1 MSTRTNNSPYIT
13 SSDSKLQLSFT
24 RFECKKIGW
33 NTEGQHEW
41 VVQFL
46 TTATCVNMATND
58 TFTNTNLSTTN
69 QHRSVF
75 LCPERLNPNADLNN
89 TTFSWILVAIIFITC
104 PFTVLFNSL
113 VIVAL
118 KKRRE
123 LEKRSNILLCS
134 MAVTDLL
141 TGAITM
147 PLSATYELLILSQ
160 VPFQDI
166 CPIQL
171 LVNKLMIFSL
181 STSSLYHL
189 TAIAWE
195 RKMAVKSWIKYR
207 NNVTEK
213 RLTRL
218 AIAVWLFGVITRGP
232 TVLIAVADVHGK
244 FLSMWLKGESVLM
257 VCCLAAIGYF
267 YFMIFLEVRK
277 RDRNQINQVAFLAKT
292 RLESRVAK
300 TTAMITVA
308 IVLSFVPFTSTAILV
323 NIFPAFRTYPVYRFA
338 ETVVQFNSLVSPIMY
353 SYRDKRFRNA
363 ILELLGVKKLQQRV
377 DGRRNLRRRE
387 SVGLVNLAEQTQGT
401 LAPLSKRSASVEP
414 PRNPKMQLRRSLSH
428 PTLTK
433 CDKTS
438 IAQSSKLEL
447 QQRATIS
454 MTSAAIHHE
463 RSKSHGTRKSQRR
476 INAALSIARQT
487 SVVSPKG
494 MVNPSRV
501 LSSKSWDNRAKG
513 NISNSRQKSQ
523 LNETTRRP
531 KTAPSNVI
539 HSNEKTAQ
547 HKVLKKLVT
556 NCPECPFWRGKLL
569 THKQCKRDVKD
580 SNSFFFPISF
590 PVFCSRFF
598 FLFLWSSWNGA
609 ANYVF

>member
-1 MSTRTNNSPYIT
+1 
-13 SSDSKLQLSFT
+13 
-24 RFECKKIGW
+24 
-33 NTEGQHEW
+33 
-41 VVQFL
+41 
-46 TTATCVNMATND
+46 MAAND
-58 TFTNTNLSTTN
+58 TFINLSTTN
-69 QHRSVF
+69 QYRSVMF
-75 LCPERLNPNADLNN
+75 CPKRSNLSTDLNN
-89 TTFSWILVAIIFITC
+89 TTFSWILVAIIFITS

-123 LEKRSNILLCS
+123 LEKLSNILLCS

-147 PLSATYELLILSQ
+147 PLSATFDVLILSH
-160 VPFQDI
+160 VPYEYI
-166 CPIQL
+166 CPIDF
-171 LVNKLMIFSL
+171 LVNKPLIFSL
-181 STSSLYHL
+181 SISSLYHL

-195 RKMAVKSWIKYR
+195 RNMALRSWIKYR

-232 TVLIAVADVHGK
+232 TVLIVVADVHGK

-257 VCCLAAIGYF
+257 VCCLAAICYF

-277 RDRNQINQVAFLAKT
+277 RDRNQINQVAFLANT
-292 RLESRVAK
+292 RLESKVAK
-300 TTAMITVA
+300 TTAMITVT
-308 IVLSFVPFTSTAILV
+308 IVLSFVPLISTA
-323 NIFPAFRTYPVYRFA
+323 IFPAFRSYAANRSA

-363 ILELLGVKKLQQRV
+363 ILELLGVKKSQQRV

-414 PRNPKMQLRRSLSH
+414 AGNPKMQVKRSLSD
-428 PTLTK
+428 PTPTK
-433 CDKTS
+433 CDKTC
-438 IAQSSKLEL
+438 IAQPSKLKL

-454 MTSAAIHHE
+454 TTSAAIHHQ
-463 RSKSHGTRKSQRR
+463 RSKSHGSRKIQRR
-476 INAALSIARQT
+476 IHAALSISQT
-487 SVVSPKG
+487 SMVSPKG

-513 NISNSRQKSQ
+513 SISNSRQKSQ

-539 HSNEKTAQ
+539 HPNEKTAQ
-547 HKVLKKLVT
+547 HKVLKKSFT
-556 NCPECPFWRGKLL
+556 NCPECPF
-569 THKQCKRDVKD
+569 
-580 SNSFFFPISF
+580 
-590 PVFCSRFF
+590 
-598 FLFLWSSWNGA
+598 
-609 ANYVF
+609 

>member
-46 TTATCVNMATND
+46 TTATCVNMAAND

-75 LCPERLNPNADLNN
+75 LCPERLNPNADLNS

-123 LEKRSNILLCS
+123 LEKRSNILVCS
-134 MAVTDLL
+134 KAVTDLL
-141 TGAITM
+141 TGAVTM
-147 PLSATYELLILSQ
+147 PLSATFEVLVLRQ
-160 VPFQDI
+160 VPFEYI
-166 CPIQL
+166 CPIYF

-181 STSSLYHL
+181 STSSLYL
-189 TAIAWE
+189 LFAIAWE

-207 NNVTEK
+207 NNVTES
-213 RLTRL
+213 RLTGL
-218 AIAVWLFGVITRGP
+218 AIAAWLFGVITPGP
-232 TVLIAVADVHGK
+232 PI
-244 FLSMWLKGESVLM
+244 LM
-257 VCCLAAIGYF
+257 VVAGVHRKFISIWLVGKIVSMISCLAAIGYF

-308 IVLSFVPFTSTAILV
+308 IVLSFVPFISTVILV
-323 NIFPAFRTYPVYRFA
+323 NIFPAFRKYPVYRFA
-338 ETVVQFNSLVSPIMY
+338 ETVVQFNSLASPIMY
-353 SYRDKRFRNA
+353 SYRNKRFRNA
-363 ILELLGVKKLQQRV
+363 ILELLGMKKSQQRL

-387 SVGLVNLAEQTQGT
+387 SVGLINLAGQTQGT
-401 LAPLSKRSASVEP
+401 LALFLKRSASAEP
-414 PRNPKMQLRRSLSH
+414 ARNPKMQLRRSLSH

-454 MTSAAIHHE
+454 MTSTAIHHQ
-463 RSKSHGTRKSQRR
+463 RSKSHGTRNSQRR

-501 LSSKSWDNRAKG
+501 LSSKSRVKRAKG

-523 LNETTRRP
+523 LKETTRWP
-531 KTAPSNVI
+531 KTVPSNVI
-539 HSNEKTAQ
+539 HPNEKSTQ
-547 HKVLKKLVT
+547 HKVSKKSVI
-556 NCPECPFWRGKLL
+556 NYSECPFWSNKLL
-569 THKQCKRDVKD
+569 TRQKH
-580 SNSFFFPISF
+580 
-590 PVFCSRFF
+590 
-598 FLFLWSSWNGA
+598 
-609 ANYVF
+609 

>member
-1 MSTRTNNSPYIT
+1 
-13 SSDSKLQLSFT
+13 
-24 RFECKKIGW
+24 
-33 NTEGQHEW
+33 
-41 VVQFL
+41 
-46 TTATCVNMATND
+46 MAAND
-58 TFTNTNLSTTN
+58 TFINLSTTN
-69 QHRSVF
+69 QYRSVMF
-75 LCPERLNPNADLNN
+75 CPKRSNLSTDLNN
-89 TTFSWILVAIIFITC
+89 TTFSWILVAIIFITS

-123 LEKRSNILLCS
+123 LEKLSNILLCS

-147 PLSATYELLILSQ
+147 PLSATLDVLILSH
-160 VPFQDI
+160 VPYEYI
-166 CPIQL
+166 CPIDF
-171 LVNKLMIFSL
+171 LVNKPLIFSL
-181 STSSLYHL
+181 SISSLYHL

-195 RKMAVKSWIKYR
+195 RNMALKSWIKYR

-232 TVLIAVADVHGK
+232 TVLIVVADVHGK

-257 VCCLAAIGYF
+257 VCCLAAICYF

-308 IVLSFVPFTSTAILV
+308 IVLSFVPFTSIAILV

-363 ILELLGVKKLQQRV
+363 ILELLGVKKSQQRL

-414 PRNPKMQLRRSLSH
+414 PRNPKMQLKRSLSD
-428 PTLTK
+428 PTPTK
-433 CDKTS
+433 CDKTCS
-438 IAQSSKLEL
+438 VQPSKLKL

-454 MTSAAIHHE
+454 MTSAAIHYQ
-463 RSKSHGTRKSQRR
+463 RSKSHGRRKSQRR
-476 INAALSIARQT
+476 IHAALSISLT
-487 SVVSPKG
+487 SMVSPKG

-539 HSNEKTAQ
+539 HPNEKTAQ
-547 HKVLKKLVT
+547 HKVLKKSVT
-556 NCPECPFWRGKLL
+556 NCPECPFWRNKLL
-569 THKQCKRDVKD
+569 THKQCKRDVKE
-580 SNSFFFPISF
+580 SNSFFPISLF
-590 PVFCSRFF
+590 GILFSIFF
-598 FLFLWSSWNGA
+598 YFFDRLEMVLRIIFFIFFSFESPRKLREA
-609 ANYVF
+609 

>member
-1 MSTRTNNSPYIT
+1 
-13 SSDSKLQLSFT
+13 
-24 RFECKKIGW
+24 
-33 NTEGQHEW
+33 
-41 VVQFL
+41 
-46 TTATCVNMATND
+46 MAAND
-58 TFTNTNLSTTN
+58 TITNTNLSTTN
-69 QHRSVF
+69 QHMSVF
-75 LCPERLNPNADLNN
+75 LCPERLNPNADLNS

-134 MAVTDLL
+134 MAVTDIL

-147 PLSATYELLILSQ
+147 LLSATYELLILSQ

-166 CPIQL
+166 CPIHF

-207 NNVTEK
+207 NNVTER
-213 RLTRL
+213 RLRGL
-218 AIAVWLFGVITRGP
+218 AIAAWLFGVITPGP
-232 TVLIAVADVHGK
+232 PMVVAGVHRKFISIWLVGK
-244 FLSMWLKGESVLM
+244 IVSMIG
-257 VCCLAAIGYF
+257 CLAAIGYF
-267 YFMIFLEVRK
+267 YFMIFQEVRK

-292 RLESRVAK
+292 RLESKVAK

-363 ILELLGVKKLQQRV
+363 ILELLGVKKLQQGV

-401 LAPLSKRSASVEP
+401 LAPLSNRSASVEP
-414 PRNPKMQLRRSLSH
+414 PRNPKMQLERSPFD
-428 PTLTK
+428 PTPTK
-433 CDKTS
+433 CDKTCS
-438 IAQSSKLEL
+438 VQPSKLKL

-454 MTSAAIHHE
+454 TTSAAIHHQ
-463 RSKSHGTRKSQRR
+463 RSKSHGRRKIQRR
-476 INAALSIARQT
+476 IHAALSISQT

-539 HSNEKTAQ
+539 HPNEKTAQ
-547 HKVLKKLVT
+547 HKVLKKSVT
-556 NCPECPFWRGKLL
+556 NCPECPF
-569 THKQCKRDVKD
+569 
-580 SNSFFFPISF
+580 
-590 PVFCSRFF
+590 
-598 FLFLWSSWNGA
+598 
-609 ANYVF
+609 